1 MMNNNNDSDLNKWL
15 CHQCIGEPYL
25 KNEVLSKGHHAQCSY
40 CHQKA
45 RSYEIEEIAEHIER
59 AFEQH
64 YRRTSDQPSYW
75 QQSLL
80 SDRESDY
87 EWDRDGEPVVWAI
100 MNAAD
105 IPEDAAQDIQMLLE
119 DKHADF
125 DTAAMGEE
133 TEFCSDSHYEE
144 RETTDHVWQQEWLN
158 FEASLKTEARFF
170 NEIALT
176 HLTSIFKEIDKV
188 STIDGRP
195 LVIDAGP
202 DTKLTEIYRA
212 RIFQDDD
219 ILERALCRPDEHLG
233 PPPPHLARAGRMNAF
248 GISVFYGASNPD
260 VAIAEVRPPVGSKV
274 AVARFDIIRPL
285 RLLDLSALAK
295 VIEKGS
301 IFDPSWAPRL
311 ERATFLRSLCQRITK
326 PVMPDD
332 EALEYL
338 PTQAIADFLATENK
352 PTLDGIYFPSAQAAT
367 GAMNIALFQK
377 AALVESL
384 SFPDGTEINAHTGH
398 HTEDGWEADYSVME
412 LTPIKKASKETDD
425 DARQPEYLKLLSNYL
440 ESQNLDTRDITLRI
454 DVNSV
459 MVHIVRS
466 VQFQYDTHEVT
477 RHRIEK
483 SRVIKF

>member
-1 MMNNNNDSDLNKWL
+1 MNNDNNSTPNKWL

-40 CHQKA
+40 CHQIAK
-45 RSYEIEEIAEHIER
+45 SYGLDDIADHIET

-64 YRRTSDQPSYW
+64 YRRTSDQPTYW

-87 EWDRDGEPVVWAI
+87 EWERDGEPIVWAI
-100 MNAAD
+100 ANAAD
-105 IPEDAAQDIQMLLE
+105 IPEEAAQDIQAILE
-119 DKHADF
+119 DRHSDF
-125 DTAAMGEE
+125 DTSAMGEE
-133 TEFCSDSHYEE
+133 TEFCSNSHYEE

-158 FEASLKTEARFF
+158 FEASLKSEARFF
-170 NEIALT
+170 NQIALT
-176 HLTSIFKEIDKV
+176 HLTSIFDEIDKV
-188 STIDGRP
+188 STINGRP
-195 LVIDAGP
+195 LIIDVGP
-202 DTKLTEIYRA
+202 STKLTEVYRA
-212 RIFQDDD
+212 RIFQSDDM
-219 ILERALCRPDEHLG
+219 LKEALCRPDEHLG
-233 PPPPHLARAGRMNAF
+233 PPPPPLARAGRMNSF

-260 VAIAEVRPPVGSKV
+260 TAIAEVRPPVGSKV

-285 RLLDLSALAK
+285 RLLDLTALEN

-338 PTQAIADFLATENK
+338 PTQAIADFLATKNK
-352 PTLDGIYFPSAQAAT
+352 PTLDGIYFPSAQAAA

-377 AALVESL
+377 AALVESM
-384 SFPDGTEINAHTGH
+384 SFPDGTEINVNTGH
-398 HTEDGWEADYSVME
+398 HTEDGWEIDYSVRE
-412 LTPIKKASKETDD
+412 LTPIKKTSKQTDN
-425 DARQPEYLKLLSNYL
+425 DARQPEYLKLLSDYL
-440 ESQNLDTRDITLRI
+440 ESQNLDTRDVTLRI
-454 DVNSV
+454 DANSV

-483 SRVIKF
+483 SRVIKI